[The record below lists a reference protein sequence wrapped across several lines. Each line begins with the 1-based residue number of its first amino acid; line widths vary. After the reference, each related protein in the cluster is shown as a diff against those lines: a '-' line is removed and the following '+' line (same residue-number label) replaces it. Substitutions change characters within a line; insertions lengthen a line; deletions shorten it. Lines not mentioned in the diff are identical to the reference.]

1 MINISSVL
9 GKSVCP
15 DHGLL
20 HYQSWHQSAS
30 PMPSLSK
37 WSIVAFVNALCPG
50 WVDTAMAILG
60 IKQTVALQGITP
72 EQFKAKALAAVP
84 IKRFL
89 DPGEVANLVCYVASE
104 QAKGV
109 TNQAINICSGQTM
122 I

>member
-1 MINISSVL
+1 
-9 GKSVCP
+9 
-15 DHGLL
+15 
-20 HYQSWHQSAS
+20 
-30 PMPSLSK
+30 
-37 WSIVAFVNALCPG
+37 
-50 WVDTAMAILG
+50 MAILG